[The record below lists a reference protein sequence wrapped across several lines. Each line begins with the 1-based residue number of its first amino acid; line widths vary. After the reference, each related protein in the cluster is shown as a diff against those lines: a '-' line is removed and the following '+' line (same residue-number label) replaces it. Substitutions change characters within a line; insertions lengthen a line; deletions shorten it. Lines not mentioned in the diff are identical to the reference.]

1 MRFEYYESGGMWFW
15 RLRASNGKIVADGG
29 ESYFNEA
36 SVLRALR
43 RLRYRLLLPPPI
55 KRV

>member
-15 RLRASNGKIVADGG
+15 RLRARNGKIVADGG
-29 ESYFNEA
+29 ESYFNES

-55 KRV
+55 KKV